1 MDIAKLYELQ
11 KIDTNMLKVRRRV
24 AQIRQQQGESDELT
38 AARAAAAATQ
48 AEQEHLRAAELDAE
62 LLSEQLVER
71 IHDAEQRLMSG
82 TVRNPKELESLQAS
96 IEALKRQ
103 RAGAEEAAM
112 TAFQRGEEV
121 TARLAREQAA
131 LAEVERTWQAGQEE
145 LTQEEN
151 KLKRIYAQ
159 LKQQRQPV
167 VDRLGAPAVELYEQL
182 GTRKAGVAV
191 ASVKNGTCGAC
202 NVSLPTGVVS
212 SARIEEGDPVYC
224 PSCGRILYDA

>member
-1 MDIAKLYELQ
+1 MDIARLYELQ

-24 AQIRQQQGESDELT
+24 AQLRRQQGESDDLKT
-38 AARAAAAATQ
+38 ARSAAAATQ
-48 AEQEHLRAAELDAE
+48 TEQEHLRAAELDAE
-62 LLSEQLVER
+62 LLSEQLAER

-103 RAGAEEAAM
+103 RTQAEEAALS
-112 TAFQRGEEV
+112 AFQRGEEV

-131 LAEVERTWQAGQEE
+131 LSDVEATWQAGQADFA
-145 LTQEEN
+145 QEEN

-159 LKQQRQPV
+159 LKQQRQPIV
-167 VDRLGAPAVELYEQL
+167 ERLGTPAMELYDQL
-182 GTRKAGVAV
+182 GARKAGVAV
-191 ASVKNGTCGAC
+191 ATVKNGTCGAC

-212 SARIEEGDPVYC
+212 SARIEEGVPVYC
-224 PSCGRILYDA
+224 PSCGRILYDG